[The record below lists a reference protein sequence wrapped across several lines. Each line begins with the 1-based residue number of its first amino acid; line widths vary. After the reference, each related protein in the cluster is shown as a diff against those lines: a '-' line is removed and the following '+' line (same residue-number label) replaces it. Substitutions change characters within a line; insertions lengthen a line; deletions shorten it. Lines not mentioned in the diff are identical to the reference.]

1 MNERSELFNQL
12 YDKLRKLARSRLA
25 GENGVNANGN
35 ATSLVHDVYL
45 KLWTWSR
52 GFENETHFLT
62 TASAVMRQIL
72 VDRARARKAAKRGA
86 EVEPLSLSFE
96 GAVEGSPNAYD
107 IIRLDE
113 TLARLTQFDL
123 RASKIVEMRVFLG
136 LTEEEIAADL
146 DISTRTVKR
155 DWSAASAWLQSE
167 MGVKPARPRTSSGDS
182 SD

>member
-1 MNERSELFNQL
+1 
-12 YDKLRKLARSRLA
+12 
-25 GENGVNANGN
+25 
-35 ATSLVHDVYL
+35 
-45 KLWTWSR
+45 
-52 GFENETHFLT
+52 
-62 TASAVMRQIL
+62 MRQIL